1 MGHTD
6 ELGVVSVGDGNGVKM
21 LHRMRWAAYSS
32 MGAGLIHA
40 IAVGLHAEHAQAARA
55 FLFLAIAQLVW
66 GIGAMFSVDFRLRI
80 AGVAVNVAAIG
91 GWVLT
96 RTTGI
101 SFVDGLQVAEDPQ
114 AADTLAVVLAT
125 MSLAAIVWATL
136 RADVPVRRTTGIN
149 AAYAC
154 VAVGI
159 LGAWSATGVVHLH
172 GEMELVDGGL
182 TIDADGVILVPGSV
196 DSTLVG
202 ATTTTLGSATT
213 TIASRAG
220 VQSKTKST
228 TTTSSTTTTTVHGHV
243 QTSDQAKAAA
253 SGWPRPF
260 DPNVPVNLDGIQ
272 GYTPE
277 QAQRALA
284 LIDNAKRDLPAYAN
298 YATAIAAGYL
308 SIGDESSGYEHLIKY
323 SLLNDGRFLDTTA
336 PESLVYKVTGTTKTL
351 VSAMFIAPSGT
362 QINDTTLVNYAG
374 GLIQWHVHDNL
385 CWRQVNGVPKVVGAL
400 DANGNCPPNST
411 LQRGGAPMVHV
422 WITAHPCGPFAAL
435 EGIAAGVA
443 DEPDNVR
450 VDLCNAAH

>member
-1 MGHTD
+1 
-6 ELGVVSVGDGNGVKM
+6 
-21 LHRMRWAAYSS
+21 

-40 IAVGLHAEHAQAARA
+40 IAVGLHADHAQAARA
-55 FLFLAIAQLVW
+55 FLALALVQFAW
-66 GIGAMFSVDFRLRI
+66 GVGAMFSADFRMRV
-80 AGVAVNVAAIG
+80 AGLAVNAVAIG

-101 SFVDGLQVAEDPQ
+101 SIIDGLQVAEDPQ
-114 AADTLAVVLAT
+114 AADTLAVVLAL
-125 MSLAAIVWATL
+125 MSFVAVVWATA
-136 RADVPVRRTTGIN
+136 RAGTPVRRTTGVN

-154 VAVGI
+154 VAVAV
-159 LGAWSATGVVHLH
+159 LGAWSATGAVHLH

-182 TIDADGVILVPGSV
+182 SVTADGVIIVPGSG
-196 DSTLVG
+196 DASLTD
-202 ATTTTLGSATT
+202 ATTTTAGGTT
-213 TIASRAG
+213 TTVAAQAG
-220 VQSKTKST
+220 TRSKTKTST
-228 TTTSSTTTTTVHGHV
+228 TSTSTTTTTVHGHV

-260 DPNVPVNLDGIQ
+260 DPNVPVNLNGIQ
-272 GYTPE
+272 GFTAE

-284 LIDNAKRDLPAYAN
+284 LIENSKRDLPAYAN
-298 YATAIAAGYL
+298 YQTALAAGYL

-336 PESLVYKVTGTTKTL
+336 PESLVYKVVGGTKTL

-385 CWRQVNGVPKVVGAL
+385 CWRQVNGVPKVIGAL

-422 WITAHPCGPFAAL
+422 WIAPHPCGPFAAL

-443 DEPDNVR
+443 NEPDNVR

>member
-1 MGHTD
+1 
-6 ELGVVSVGDGNGVKM
+6 
-21 LHRMRWAAYSS
+21 
-32 MGAGLIHA
+32 
-40 IAVGLHAEHAQAARA
+40 LHAEHAQAARA
-55 FLFLAIAQLVW
+55 FLALALVQLVW
-66 GIGAMFSVDFRLRI
+66 GIGAMNSVDFRMRL
-80 AGVAVNVAAIG
+80 AGLAVNAVAMV

-101 SFVDGLQVAEDPQ
+101 GFIDGLQVAEDPQ
-114 AADTLAVVLAT
+114 AADTLAVVLAAI
-125 MSLAAIVWATL
+125 SFAAIVWATV
-136 RADVPVRRTTGIN
+136 RADAPVRRTADIN
-149 AAYAC
+149 AAFAC

-159 LGAWSATGVVHLH
+159 LGAWSATGGVHVH
-172 GEMELVDGGL
+172 GYAELVDGGL
-182 TIDADGVILVPGSV
+182 SIGADGVILVPGSV
-196 DSTLVG
+196 DSSLSDS
-202 ATTTTLGSATT
+202 TTTTVAGVAT
-213 TIASRAG
+213 TIADSAGGKSR
-220 VQSKTKST
+220 SKSS

-272 GYTPE
+272 GFTAE

-284 LIDNAKRDLPAYAN
+284 LIENARRDLPAFAN
-298 YATAIAAGYL
+298 YAAAIAAGYL

-336 PESLVYKVTGTTKTL
+336 PESLVYRVTGTTRTL

-385 CWRQVNGVPKVVGAL
+385 CWRQVNGIPKVVGAL

-450 VDLCNAAH
+450 VDLCNASH